1 MRTGL
6 RSFCKR
12 KSAFDQYYCWI
23 LRSLKTQF
31 YPLINQS
38 KSPFVAPKPFD
49 KLIAT
54 KTTKKQHL
62 AQVQFNNKF
71 PNPNI
76 KKPITNSQ
84 ISQRKKINKSIPC
97 KSRFLE
103 MQNKKKKNQNIA
115 KSSLMQY
122 LPFVCFALIQTIVN
136 DKRQAYI
143 NPDLKGCLSCSK
155 VYIVW
160 SHNCIGFYKVRGGF
174 RVSHI

>member
-1 MRTGL
+1 MFQNLISQKSSVLKCKELSQNVRAGL

-31 YPLINQS
+31 CPLINQS

-71 PNPNI
+71 PNPNTQKI
-76 KKPITNSQ
+76 YKKFPNQ
-84 ISQRKKINKSIPC
+84 LRKKKIPC
-97 KSRFLE
+97 RSGFLK
-103 MQNKKKKNQNIA
+103 MQNKKKK
-115 KSSLMQY
+115 KSKYSKIFPYAVSSFRL
-122 LPFVCFALIQTIVN
+122 L
-136 DKRQAYI
+136 
-143 NPDLKGCLSCSK
+143 CSDPN
-155 VYIVW
+155 Y
-160 SHNCIGFYKVRGGF
+160 SQ
-174 RVSHI
+174 